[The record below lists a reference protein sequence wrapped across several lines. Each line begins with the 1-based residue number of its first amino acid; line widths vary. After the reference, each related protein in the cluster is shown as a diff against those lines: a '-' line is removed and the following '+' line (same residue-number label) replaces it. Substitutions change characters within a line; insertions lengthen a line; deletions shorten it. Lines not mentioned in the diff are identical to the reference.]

1 MSKTSPTNYRLPA
14 EFEPQEATWLSW
26 PSNKEACPKTYLRL
40 QDKFGEIAANLARYQ
55 RVRINAPDRMHMGI
69 RLSIADNE
77 GDLSQVDLYD
87 HPTNDVW
94 CRDHGPI
101 FIKHNDTGKC
111 AVANFKFNAWGEK
124 FPPYDLD
131 AGIAAKAA
139 EVLKGFF
146 DSNKPKAFAQV
157 HKGQSRENSDQYCI
171 GNLTATA
178 GNYRVYLYLKVN
190 GANISIQ
197 EMRFDKE

>member
-1 MSKTSPTNYRLPA
+1 MKNLIFILFLTPAFAFANNLQGTPALEAISTALSTGDVDALSKYLADNVEISL
-14 EFEPQEATWLSW
+14 Q
-26 PSNKEACPKTYLRL
+26 NKE
-40 QDKFGEIAANLARYQ
+40 
-55 RVRINAPDRMHMGI
+55 
-69 RLSIADNE
+69 
-77 GDLSQVDLYD
+77 QVY
-87 HPTNDVW
+87 T
-94 CRDHGPI
+94 
-101 FIKHNDTGKC
+101 K
-111 AVANFKFNAWGEK
+111 
-124 FPPYDLD
+124 
-131 AGIAAKAA
+131 AKAA

-171 GNLTATA
+171 GNLTVTT